1 MNISSISEVA
11 KPIAQSRFKSEQMR
25 SLCLYL
31 FMIYTPAALFFS
43 FFPLY
48 YKDIGYSEQMYG
60 LQNALLPIVGMI
72 GNYAVG
78 YMSDK
83 WARMKPI
90 MLLLL
95 AVIIGIIYLIFQTDQ
110 VWQVMGLVL
119 LFQLLWVPVSN
130 LTDSMAMLAAK
141 RLDRAYA
148 TIRGFGAAGF
158 ACAALIIGWILDR
171 WPGGATMSWIGMVT
185 VGLTFLML
193 LPIHDPRRDAYGP
206 EAGEANRVESKSAGK
221 VKMSELWS
229 YVFTRPFLMF
239 VSTLVLYQMAG
250 AFNDQYFSYRIREMQ
265 GSQLHIGMGWMLPA
279 AIEVIIFLYI
289 GRGTFKF
296 RPLPMLA
303 LSSIIM
309 AVRGFILAWTDS
321 LVLVMVMQAVQGI
334 AIALFF
340 IYLAEYMMELIPDR
354 FRASGQALL
363 YLVMSIGATM
373 TGSLIAAYVVG
384 HYGLNVLFTFN
395 GVLLIGAMVGFMI
408 GSRLESRG
416 NDIQKVE

>member
-1 MNISSISEVA
+1 MNIHAPPTLMKSDVE
-11 KPIAQSRFKSEQMR
+11 SRFKREQMR
-25 SLCLYL
+25 SLCLYM
-31 FMIYTPAALFFS
+31 FMIYTPAALFYS
-43 FFPLY
+43 FFSLY

-60 LQNALLPIVGMI
+60 LQNALLPIAGMI

-78 YMSDK
+78 YLSDK
-83 WARMKPI
+83 WSKMKPI
-90 MLLLL
+90 LLLLL
-95 AVIIGIIYLIFQTDQ
+95 AVIIGIIFYIFQTNV
-110 VWQVMGLVL
+110 VWQVMCLVL
-119 LFQLLWVPVSN
+119 LFQFFWIPVSN

-141 RLDRAYA
+141 RLDRTYA

-158 ACAALIIGWILDR
+158 ACAALAIGWILDR
-171 WPGGATMSWIGMVT
+171 WPGGTTMSWIGMVT
-185 VGLTFLML
+185 VGLTLLML
-193 LPIHDPRRDAYGP
+193 IPIKDPRSERYEHQI
-206 EAGEANRVESKSAGK
+206 EALKDTEPKPSAK
-221 VKMSELWS
+221 VKMSELWT

-239 VSTLVLYQMAG
+239 VSTLILYQMAG

-289 GRGTFKF
+289 GRGTFRL

-321 LVLVMVMQAVQGI
+321 LALVMVMQAVQGI

-340 IYLAEYMMELIPDR
+340 IYLAEYMMELIPDQ

-363 YLVMSIGATM
+363 YVVMSIGATM
-373 TGSLIAAYVVG
+373 TGSIIAAYLVG
-384 HYGLNVLFTFN
+384 NYGLPILFTAN
-395 GVLLIGAMVGFMI
+395 GILLVCAMIGFMI
-408 GSRLESRG
+408 GERLQ
-416 NDIQKVE
+416 QKKRYP